1 MNTGHPIRLK
11 PKTKRRK
18 LQKKNHEE
26 LLVSLELERKMFQK
40 ELALQETMSERVIV
54 RKDLRKCERKIK
66 ELTEQL
72 QKRNTRMETTATAL
86 KDFQKEV
93 EKMDE
98 NDIRLKTI
106 KEWKKSMLEKKDRD
120 GIRNYPESCIEK
132 MLEDDQVHGI

>member
-1 MNTGHPIRLK
+1 M
-11 PKTKRRK
+11 
-18 LQKKNHEE
+18 QKKNHEE

-40 ELALQETMSERVIV
+40 ELTLQETMSERVIV

-66 ELTEQL
+66 EFTEQL

-120 GIRNYPESCIEK
+120 GIRNYPESCMER
-132 MLEDDQVHGI
+132 MLSDEQVHGI